1 MAITINGT
9 NNTISGLAVG
19 GLPDGCVDADT
30 LAAGVGGKLLQVQ
43 TGLKTDQS
51 TIGVNINSG
60 YTSYGVIHSVNI
72 TPQFSNS
79 KILVMYTVSGSG
91 SQGTHGVTTIRKVV
105 SGSSDAYP
113 FLSDTI
119 SGYYRATTG
128 TRFIG
133 SNDHNISQQSFIGL
147 DTSAGTT
154 SQITYRIVGA
164 TEGAATWRIN
174 NNGTNNNSASWSA
187 SFATAITVMEIAA

>member
-30 LAAGVGGKLLQVQ
+30 LASGVGGKLLQVQ
-43 TGLKTDQS
+43 TGIKTDQS
-51 TIGVNINSG
+51 TMAVNINAG
-60 YTSYGVIHSVNI
+60 YASYGIIHSVNI
-72 TPQFSNS
+72 TPQLSNS
-79 KILVMYTVSGSG
+79 KILVMYTISGSG
-91 SQGTHGVTTIRKVV
+91 SQGSHAVSTIRKVV

-119 SGYYRATTG
+119 SGFYRATTG

-133 SNDHNISQQSFIGL
+133 SNDHNISQQSFTGL
-147 DTSAGTT
+147 DTAGTT

-174 NNGTNNNSASWSA
+174 NNGTDNNSASWSA
-187 SFATAITVMEIAA
+187 SFATAITVMEIAV